1 MFKTDCMNC
10 TLYITYMV
18 CKAISAIFGIFHLYI
33 NIFGNLD
40 PYATGLEVIGMESF
54 HMRCQRRILH
64 IRWHDYISNNE
75 VLRRTGLLAASRTV
89 RSCCQACWWC
99 TSKSDPSDLLR
110 STKRCPA
117 MFRLEACPR
126 PTSYH
131 LDSADLQRW
140 EATAKRFACR
150 KEGLTYWLFLNTRD
164 ERKLH

>member
-1 MFKTDCMNC
+1 LSNKDKS
-10 TLYITYMV
+10 LLLL
-18 CKAISAIFGIFHLYI
+18 FGHV
-33 NIFGNLD
+33 
-40 PYATGLEVIGMESF
+40 A
-54 HMRCQRRILH
+54 R
-64 IRWHDYISNNE
+64 
-75 VLRRTGLLAASRTV
+75 LADDVPA
-89 RSCCQACWWC
+89 W
-99 TSKSDPSDLLR
+99 
-110 STKRCPA
+110 CPA